1 MCMHEVLWPKVFPFT
16 QDIPG
21 PIFQQ
26 DNARSDV
33 AKTVRD
39 FCLAQHIQLLLS
51 PAYSPDLLPI
61 EHVWDLIGRRLACDP
76 RPAASK
82 YELWL
87 LKQTM
92 WNSLPQAD
100 IQKLFTACLV
110 V

>member
-61 EHVWDLIGRRLACDP
+61 EHVWDLIGRSLARNP
-76 RPAASK
+76 SPAA
-82 YELWL
+82 
-87 LKQTM
+87 LKDG
-92 WNSLPQAD
+92 L
-100 IQKLFTACLV
+100 
-110 V
+110 